1 MWRFVT
7 GAKAPKEKEKQSENE
22 HKEYQASYEFQK
34 ESVLFCHPGQRTSP
48 GSELQVLQIMT

>member
-22 HKEYQASYEFQK
+22 RKEYQASYGSK
-34 ESVLFCHPGQRTSP
+34 KRKRSVCHTGQRTGP